1 MTYPSQPGYPSPYGQ
16 QLPPNGRQ
24 SNNLWLIGGSIVLVL
39 VILMTVILLVVQ
51 QTQNDNSADGG
62 SDGGSDGGDSDYS
75 GLAGVEFDGTACDSF
90 DTSGFAD
97 SVGDTVDETSGS
109 NYSSSSDSYDSIT
122 CSFYTVDQF
131 IYVTANFYDYAT
143 LDEVMTYIDYDAEM
157 YGTDSSYEFAE
168 YTDLGDGGSVYT
180 NISDPS
186 YQSTY
191 IHVALGS
198 VEASVYASYDAS
210 TTDKDA
216 VVNGLSDLLAQADA
230 LFADYQ

>member
-24 SNNLWLIGGSIVLVL
+24 NNNLWLIGGSVVLVL

-62 SDGGSDGGDSDYS
+62 TDGGGDTDYS
-75 GLAGVEFDGTACDSF
+75 GLDSVPFDSTACDSF
-90 DTSGFAD
+90 DASGFAD
-97 SVGDTVDETSGS
+97 AVGDTIDEGSSS

-122 CSFYTVDQF
+122 CSFYTAEQF
-131 IYVTANFYDYAT
+131 IYITANFYDYGT
-143 LDEVMTYIDYDAEM
+143 LDEVMTYIDYDDEM
-157 YGTDSSYEFAE
+157 YGTDADYEMSD
-168 YTDLGDGGSVYT
+168 YTDLGDGGNVYT

-216 VVNGLSDLLAQADA
+216 VINGLSDIIAQADA

>member
-24 SNNLWLIGGSIVLVL
+24 NNNLWLIGGSIVLVL

-62 SDGGSDGGDSDYS
+62 SDGGGDTDYS
-75 GLAGVEFDGTACDSF
+75 GLDSVPFDGTACDSF
-90 DTSGFAD
+90 DATTFAD
-97 SVGDTVDETSGS
+97 YVGDTLDEGSSS
-109 NYSSSSDSYDSIT
+109 NYSSSTDTYDAVT
-122 CSFYTVDQF
+122 CSFYTSEN
-131 IYVTANFYDYAT
+131 YVYITANFYDYAT
-143 LDEVMTYIDYDAEM
+143 LDEVMTFIEYDVDS
-157 YGTDSSYEFAE
+157 YGTDSEYEFGE
-168 YTDLGDGGSVYT
+168 YTELGDAGYVYT

-198 VEASVYASYDAS
+198 VEANVYASYDS
-210 TTDKDA
+210 SLTDKDA
-216 VVNGLSDLLAQADA
+216 VVSGLTDILQQADA